1 MIPQIIHLFHDGP
14 KDLPMYA
21 ADTVAWANNHNYDV
35 KIWKVKDLPAFPQ
48 KQWLIDNQQWSCLSD
63 VTRQWA
69 IYTYGGFYLDTDCDI
84 VGDLEQLRKY
94 DWFATFEPPRF
105 VNCAFSGGVAV
116 NRISKAMFDRVSKFD
131 FVGYYGKIP
140 LPAYVGPWLQTEVFI
155 SIYGHIK
162 TGNFLTED
170 DSFLGCVVPL
180 KYGFGLTY
188 QEYHRGNRNWP
199 ENGIVRHHWA
209 KSW

>member
-21 ADTVAWANNHNYDV
+21 ADTVAWANNHNYEV
-35 KIWKVKDLPAFPQ
+35 KIWKAEDLPDFHQ

-63 VTRQWA
+63 VARQLA
-69 IYTYGGFYLDTDCDI
+69 IYTHGGFYLDTDCEI

-116 NRISKAMFDRVSKFD
+116 NRISKAMFDRVMNFD
-131 FVGYYGKIP
+131 FAGYKGKIT
-140 LPAYVGPWLQTEVFI
+140 LPAYVGPWMQTEAWKAFGSFPPSYMAKLHGGKASYTI
-155 SIYGHIK
+155 LPTSI
-162 TGNFLTED
+162 
-170 DSFLGCVVPL
+170 
-180 KYGFGLTY
+180 GFGLTY

-199 ENGIVRHHWA
+199 ANGIVRHHWA